1 MEKKHNCIHTERK
14 NLFFYV
20 FALIIFCFAIML
32 KQNYH
37 VDEIYSFGLANNYGN
52 IYIDIQDG
60 HKYKPA
66 DKPYINYM
74 TVDKNK
80 RFDYGNVWK
89 NQGADV
95 HPVLYYILVHT
106 ICSLFPSTI
115 SKWYLGII
123 NIFFMLAT
131 LFAFRK
137 LLQKLTNNTLLL
149 QYASIFFIF
158 SQAILDIVCF
168 FRMYI
173 MAMFFVTIVTYLLLQ
188 VYDEEIFSWK
198 KQLSI
203 LVVVVLGSLTHYYF
217 IVYLVALCLSVGI
230 GILIQKNWK
239 KFFNLILL
247 MALSESIAI
256 IIFPQMIQ
264 HIFFSN
270 RGEESFANLG
280 NSILT
285 YWNSIR
291 TYFRILNYDL
301 MGGMLGYSVVILGIV
316 LIFENIINKK
326 YKIEKEN
333 RKVQI
338 NRCMILG
345 ASIFIYFC
353 IIAKIAVYQTDRYI
367 SPIYAV
373 VIAFVF
379 ILIEFILSHF
389 KITQSNKCVIFTIM
403 IAVALVNSWT
413 KGYWEYTYIN
423 SLDTIEKA
431 KQYGTL
437 DCFFIY
443 NGPWR
448 VQPNYLEIKEYNSS
462 TFYQQDSYT
471 DIFANDDFYQ
481 KEFMVYTVS
490 DYNADEV
497 LKNIIQHNPLVNK
510 YEKISSYGYSY
521 SNCFHVFSKNI
532 DIYDVA
538 IYSYDKKYVL
548 SNDNENI
555 KMTDIVQTIQMIEEK
570 DNKYITL
577 FMDNKVVDIKNGE
590 YKNGNNVQLYQPNN
604 SEAQHWIICKNQDG
618 TVTFLAQN
626 NEYALTRTNTGDVV
640 IEKYN
645 LDNVQQKWWIE

>member
-1 MEKKHNCIHTERK
+1 MERK

-20 FALIIFCFAIML
+20 FALIVFCFAIML

-37 VDEIYSFGLANNYGN
+37 VDEIYSFGLANNHGN
-52 IYIDIQDG
+52 IYIDIEDG
-60 HKYKPA
+60 HKYEPA
-66 DKPYINYM
+66 DEPYINYM
-74 TVDKNK
+74 TVDKNQ

-106 ICSLFPSTI
+106 ICSLFPNTI

-131 LFAFRK
+131 LVAFRK

-173 MAMFFVTIVTYLLLQ
+173 MAMFFVTIITYLLLQ

-285 YWNSIR
+285 YWNSVR

-345 ASIFIYFC
+345 ASISIYFC

-373 VIAFVF
+373 VITFVF

-490 DYNADEV
+490 DYNADEI

-510 YEKISSYGYSY
+510 YEKISSYEYSY

-548 SNDNENI
+548 SSDNENI

-577 FMDNKVVDIKNGE
+577 FMDNKVADIKNGE

-604 SEAQHWIICKNQDG
+604 SEAQHWTICKNQDG